1 VTGSKTSSAT
11 QRDRLSRTPTVNFL
25 LRLAPSRV
33 LYMTMILSAAI
44 LGDSMIYNVLPSGVD
59 FSRVSVALAGVLLSA
74 NRIVWFVS
82 KTLAAWVL
90 E

>member
-1 VTGSKTSSAT
+1 M
-11 QRDRLSRTPTVNFL
+11 NFL
-25 LRLAPSRV
+25 LRFAPSRV
-33 LYMTMILSAAI
+33 LGMTMILSAAI
-44 LGDSMIYNVLPSGVD
+44 LGDSMIYNVLPTGVD
-59 FSRVSVALAGVLLSA
+59 FSGVSVALVGVLLSA

>member
-1 VTGSKTSSAT
+1 MTGSKASSAT
-11 QRDRLSRTPTVNFL
+11 QRDRPSITPTVNFL

-44 LGDSMIYNVLPSGVD
+44 LGDSMIYNVPPTGVD
-59 FSRVSVALAGVLLSA
+59 FSGVSVALVGVLLSA

>member
-1 VTGSKTSSAT
+1 
-11 QRDRLSRTPTVNFL
+11 
-25 LRLAPSRV
+25 
-33 LYMTMILSAAI
+33 MILSAAI
-44 LGDSMIYNVLPSGVD
+44 LGDSMIYNVLPTGVD
-59 FSRVSVALAGVLLSA
+59 FSGVSVALVGVLLSA

>member
-1 VTGSKTSSAT
+1 VTGSKASSAT
-11 QRDRLSRTPTVNFL
+11 QRDRPSITPTVNFL

-44 LGDSMIYNVLPSGVD
+44 LGDSMIYNVPPTGVD
-59 FSRVSVALAGVLLSA
+59 FSGVSVALVGVLLSA

>member
-1 VTGSKTSSAT
+1 M
-11 QRDRLSRTPTVNFL
+11 NFL

-44 LGDSMIYNVLPSGVD
+44 LGDSMIYNVAPTGVD
-59 FSRVSVALAGVLLSA
+59 FSGVSVALVGVLLSA

-82 KTLAAWVL
+82 KTAAAWVL

>member
-1 VTGSKTSSAT
+1 MTGSKTSSAT

-44 LGDSMIYNVLPSGVD
+44 LGDSMIYNVLPTGVD
-59 FSRVSVALAGVLLSA
+59 SFGVSVALVGVLLSA

>member
-1 VTGSKTSSAT
+1 M
-11 QRDRLSRTPTVNFL
+11 NFL

-44 LGDSMIYNVLPSGVD
+44 LGDSMIYNVLPTGVD
-59 FSRVSVALAGVLLSA
+59 FSGVSVALAGVLLSA